1 MSAKSQ
7 YNNKAAEPLSM
18 PNPFREKRLHMG
30 VTQEALAQ
38 KSDVPVEVVVAAEER
53 PTSLPLFEISKLAN
67 FLNLDPGQVFE
78 YLHAKLARLSREEE
92 S

>member
-7 YNNKAAEPLSM
+7 HNNKTAQSLSM
-18 PNPFREKRLHMG
+18 PNPFCEKRIQMG

-38 KSDVPVEVVVAAEER
+38 KSDVPVEVIVAAEER

-67 FLNLDPGQVFE
+67 YLNLDPGLVFE